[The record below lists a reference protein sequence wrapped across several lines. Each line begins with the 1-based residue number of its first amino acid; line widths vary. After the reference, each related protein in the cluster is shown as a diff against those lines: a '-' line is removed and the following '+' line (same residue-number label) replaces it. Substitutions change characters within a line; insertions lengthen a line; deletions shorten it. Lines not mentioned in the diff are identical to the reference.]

1 MWCTNCRKELQEGS
15 MFCCACGAAQKSL
28 GEDKTVTVYQTCEF
42 IKKQEKISF
51 VEAVKSFFANYFNF
65 RGRTSKR
72 EYWLCFLF
80 IFIIYMV
87 SSFLPYIGG
96 IIGLALCIPNIA
108 LNVRRLHDTG
118 KSWLYLLISFI
129 PIVGVIIL
137 IIQYCKV
144 SDGDNQWGPRPLK

>member
-1 MWCTNCRKELQEGS
+1 MWCANCGKELQEGS
-15 MFCCACGAAQKSL
+15 MFCCACGAAQQTL
-28 GEDKTVTVYQTCEF
+28 EEDKTVRVYKTCEV

-51 VEAVKSFFANYFNF
+51 VEAVKSFFVNYLNF

-80 IFIIYMV
+80 VFIIYMV
-87 SSFLPYIGG
+87 ASLLPYIAG
-96 IIGLALCIPNIA
+96 IIGLALFIPNIA

-118 KSWLYLLISFI
+118 KSWLYLLFGLI
-129 PIVGVIIL
+129 PIVGFIIL

-144 SDGDNQWGPRPLK
+144 SDGDNQWGPRPLR